1 MPIYEYECKACGL
14 FFEEM
19 QGFNDKPIKK
29 CPKCTKKKVSKLIS
43 LSAFHL
49 QGTGWYETDYG
60 KKRVSSGTTSLKK
73 SDKVDVGVN
82 AGVDQTV
89 TSGTPDGDSGPS
101 AMESIKKDTAKAK
114 GSK

>member
-29 CPKCTKKKVSKLIS
+29 CPECKKNKVKKLIS

-49 QGTGWYETDYG
+49 QGNGWYETDYG
-60 KKRVSSGTTSLKK
+60 KKKVSSGTPAPKK
-73 SDKVDVGVN
+73 
-82 AGVDQTV
+82 AGVGDAADGAGTV
-89 TSGTPDGDSGPS
+89 SSGTPDGDTAAST
-101 AMESIKKDTAKAK
+101 MDSIKKDTAKAK

>member
-29 CPKCTKKKVSKLIS
+29 CPKCKKKKVYKLIS

-60 KKRVSSGTTSLKK
+60 KKRISSGTPSIKK
-73 SDKVDVGVN
+73 SDKVDAGVN
-82 AGVDQTV
+82 AGGVQTV
-89 TSGTPDGDSGPS
+89 TSGTPDGDSGAS
-101 AMESIKKDTAKAK
+101 TMESIKKDTSKAK

>member
-14 FFEEM
+14 FFEEI

-29 CPKCTKKKVSKLIS
+29 CPECKKNKVEKLIS
-43 LSAFHL
+43 LSSFHL

-60 KKRVSSGTTSLKK
+60 KKKVSSGTPSPKK
-73 SDKVDVGVN
+73 ADTADAS
-82 AGVDQTV
+82 AGAGTV
-89 TSGTPDGDSGPS
+89 SSGTPDGDSAAS
-101 AMESIKKDTAKAK
+101 TIDSIKKDTAKAK

>member
-29 CPKCTKKKVSKLIS
+29 CPKCKKKKVYKLIS